1 MLRTEKK
8 VWISTHFS
16 MNYSFRTSDNFYKEA
31 KTLHKKYKSLKDDLA
46 KLRKEIE
53 NGTATMTDLGG
64 GFYKIRMSI
73 TSKGQGKS
81 GRARVITY
89 ETLVLMKD
97 KEEEKRVVFV
107 SIYDKSE
114 FDTIDVKLLKANAK
128 EIQQYAE

>member
-1 MLRTEKK
+1 M
-8 VWISTHFS
+8 
-16 MNYSFRTSDNFYKEA
+16 
-31 KTLHKKYKSLKDDLA
+31 
-46 KLRKEIE
+46 
-53 NGTATMTDLGG
+53 
-64 GFYKIRMSI
+64 
-73 TSKGQGKS
+73 
-81 GRARVITY
+81 ITY